1 MKTLSTFLLAC
12 CCTGIVIANFG
23 KVNAQSLQIVGDT
36 IQSYK
41 SSCKVLAE
49 YPVPVRNVSS
59 APIKVRV
66 RKEYIT
72 ITPKQ
77 EVYFC
82 WVVCYNSSVMESPDP
97 GSSETA
103 PEIPPG
109 MDINKFIA
117 YVDPRLR
124 DDVSGEIVG
133 YVEGVSEVRYH
144 FYNEDEPSDKAT
156 LVIRVDVSCATGV
169 DEGSTD
175 KSNTIVLP
183 NPADESAR
191 ITFSEPF
198 PFAYGKL
205 QLFDALGMQ
214 CGGMPL
220 HTGDKEAIVSTF
232 ELPSGVYSYT
242 IVSDKGVIYT
252 RGTFSVAR

>member
-1 MKTLSTFLLAC
+1 MKTLSTIVLSC
-12 CCTGIVIANFG
+12 CCSVIVTANFNE
-23 KVNAQSLQIVGDT
+23 VNAQSLQIVGDT

-41 SSCKVLAE
+41 SNCKVLAE

-59 APIKVRV
+59 VPVKVRV

-82 WVVCYNSSVMESPDP
+82 WVVCYNSSVIESPNP

-103 PEIPPG
+103 PEIPAG
-109 MDINKFIA
+109 MDIDKFRA
-117 YVDPRLR
+117 YVDPRLL
-124 DDVSGEIVG
+124 DDISGEITG

-144 FYNEDEPSDKAT
+144 FYNEEDPSDKAT
-156 LVIRVDVSCATGV
+156 VVIRVDVSCATGV
-169 DEGSTD
+169 DEDITGT
-175 KSNTIVLP
+175 SNTIVLP

-191 ITFSEPF
+191 ITFSEPI
-198 PFAYGKL
+198 PFATGNL
-205 QLFDALGMQ
+205 QLFDALGRQ

-220 HTGDKEAIVSTF
+220 LRGDNEALVSTF
-232 ELPSGVYSYT
+232 ELPSGVYSYAV
-242 IVSDKGVIYT
+242 ISDKGVIYS